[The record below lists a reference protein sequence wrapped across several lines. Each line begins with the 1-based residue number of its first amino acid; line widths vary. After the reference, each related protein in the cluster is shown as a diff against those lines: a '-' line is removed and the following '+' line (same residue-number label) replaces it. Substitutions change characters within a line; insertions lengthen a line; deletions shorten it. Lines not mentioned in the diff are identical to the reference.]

1 MEDLVMGQIVE
12 AEVEMVTVFGL
23 FCRCAG
29 RGALVLIPE
38 ISWIASFSACDQFAA
53 PGDRFAVKVLHMD
66 RAGRIAASI
75 RIIHP
80 NPWPAGQLEVGA
92 VFQAQVVRRVPAADR
107 CANQPGYLIE
117 LLPGA
122 YAMLCA
128 ADLALQPGQRCPVRI
143 VDSDPRRRHVQVELI
158 TAESEIRGER

>member
-1 MEDLVMGQIVE
+1 MEDLVVGQIVE
-12 AEVEMVTVFGL
+12 AEVELATVFGL

-29 RGALVLIPE
+29 HVALVLIPE
-38 ISWIASFSACDQFAA
+38 TSWITSFSACDQFAA
-53 PGDRFAVKVLHMD
+53 PGDRFAVKILHMD

-80 NPWPAGQLEVGA
+80 DPWPAGRLEVGA
-92 VFQAQVVRRVPAADR
+92 VFQARVVRFVPAADR
-107 CANQPGYLIE
+107 CADQPAYLVE

-128 ADLALQPGQRCPVRI
+128 AGLALQPGQRCPVRI
-143 VDSDPRRRHVQVELI
+143 VRSEPRRRAVTLEAL
-158 TAESEIRGER
+158 RG

>member
-1 MEDLVMGQIVE
+1 MGQIVE

-29 RGALVLIPE
+29 RVALVLIPE
-38 ISWIASFSACDQFAA
+38 TSWIASFSSCDQFAA
-53 PGDRFAVKVLHMD
+53 PGDRFAVKILHMD

-80 NPWPAGQLEVGA
+80 NPWPAGRLEVGA
-92 VFQAQVVRRVPAADR
+92 VFQARVVRFVPAADR
-107 CANQPGYLIE
+107 CADQPGYLIE

-128 ADLALQPGQRCPVRI
+128 AGRSLQPGQRCPVRI
-143 VDSDPRRRHVQVELI
+143 VHSEPGRRHVQVELI
-158 TAESEIRGER
+158 TTEAEARG